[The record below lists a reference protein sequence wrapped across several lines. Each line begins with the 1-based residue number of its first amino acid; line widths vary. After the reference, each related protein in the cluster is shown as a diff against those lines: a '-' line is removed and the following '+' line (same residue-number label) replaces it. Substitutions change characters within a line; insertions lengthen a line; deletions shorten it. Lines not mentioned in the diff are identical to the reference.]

1 MIVVALLD
9 DPLNVGNGGSNKEG
23 DSKGGD
29 VEFGSPKTDKDSVE
43 DTKDDES
50 PTDALNGDLSAGIGE
65 LVEDKAKEEKMNEG
79 PNAERPICGGDVRLL
94 GSVCVLYARVV
105 SACDRE
111 LDKGYRT

>member
-65 LVEDKAKEEKMNEG
+65 LVEDKAKEMKDQM
-79 PNAERPICGGDVRLL
+79 PNVQFAGVMYVCL
-94 GSVCVLYARVV
+94 GLYACCTR
-105 SACDRE
+105 
-111 LDKGYRT
+111 GW